1 MNLPCKEL
9 KRIARD
15 NLNGNYKIPMG
26 AFLAAT
32 LIPLAVELPERC
44 TAASGDD
51 HVLCGGIF
59 DHTFKHGIVCR
70 NPSASSVTCTEKRND
85 TWHGI
90 LRV

>member
-26 AFLAAT
+26 AFLAAFLDALT
-32 LIPLAVELPERC
+32 VAERC

-51 HVLCGGIF
+51 HVLCGGIS

>member
-32 LIPLAVELPERC
+32 PVSYTHLTLPTNRE
-44 TAASGDD
+44 
-51 HVLCGGIF
+51 V
-59 DHTFKHGIVCR
+59 
-70 NPSASSVTCTEKRND
+70 
-85 TWHGI
+85 
-90 LRV
+90 